1 MTPRTQASGN
11 ATDLMHR
18 EPAPVDEPPA
28 IRLLLTE
35 ASAARGL
42 LITSTFLGL
51 VVTAAILA
59 QSGLLAHLLAGRSW
73 ARAGASLL
81 VVVLCRAAAAYGAEV
96 TALRA
101 AATVK
106 ERLRGKLVRHAMWL
120 GPSWI
125 GGQRAGELTTLATS
139 GLDAL
144 DPFFGRYLPQLLLA
158 GSVPIAV
165 VATVT
170 SQDWL
175 SGLIIAV
182 TLPLIPLFAVLI
194 GAHAR
199 AKTQR
204 SWRLLALLGGHFLDV
219 VQGLPTLKVFG
230 RAKDQERV
238 IAAITA
244 RYRVSVMSNL
254 KVAFLSAL
262 VLELSAAL
270 ATALIAVEVGLRL
283 LYGHIGYTAALLVLL
298 LTPEAYLPLRN
309 AAAQF
314 HASADGIT
322 AGRRAFEIL
331 GIEKSRLADGAAT
344 GPSPDGAARVA
355 IGDVDLSSQTITLN
369 AVSVTYPG
377 RPDAV
382 IEAASLVIAPGDILT
397 LTGPIG
403 AGKTSLLHLLLKLI
417 EPASGT
423 VLVGGADLAAVP
435 EDVWRRQIGWLPQ
448 RPALFPWTVAQ
459 NIALG
464 EPDAGRAAVVRA
476 AEAAGAA
483 GFISSLPDGF
493 DTVLDERAAR
503 LSAGQRQKIALAR
516 LFLRDAPLLLL
527 DEPTSHL
534 DPVSA
539 ADVDAAI
546 VALMAGRTI
555 VLVAHRPPA
564 IPEHRTVLLTDGRL
578 TEEPV
583 AVAR

>member
-1 MTPRTQASGN
+1 
-11 ATDLMHR
+11 MHLER
-18 EPAPVDEPPA
+18 SPGDEPPA

-35 ASAARGL
+35 ASAARKL

-59 QSGLLAHLLAGRSW
+59 QAGLLAHLLAGGSW
-73 ARAGASLL
+73 SRAGALLL

-101 AATVK
+101 AATAK
-106 ERLRGKLVRHAMWL
+106 ERLRCKLVRHAMTL

-158 GSVPIAV
+158 GSVPVAV

-170 SQDWL
+170 AQDWL
-175 SGLIIAV
+175 SGLIITL

-194 GAHAR
+194 GAHAKAR
-199 AKTQR
+199 TQR

-238 IAAITA
+238 IAAVTA
-244 RYRVSVMSNL
+244 RYRASVMSSL
-254 KVAFLSAL
+254 KIAFLSAL

-283 LYGHIGYTAALLVLL
+283 LYGHVGYATALLVLL

-322 AGRRAFEIL
+322 AARRVFKIL
-331 GIEKSRLADGAAT
+331 GILPSQGTPGPAPPPAPAPLGAAL
-344 GPSPDGAARVA
+344 ARA
-355 IGDVDLSSQTITLN
+355 RDIDLCSQGIALN
-369 AVSVTYPG
+369 AVTVTYPG
-377 RPDAV
+377 RPQPV
-382 IEAASLVIAPGDILT
+382 IDAASLLIAPGDVIT

-403 AGKTSLLHLLLKLI
+403 AGKTSLLQLLLKLI

-423 VLVGGADLAAVP
+423 VMVGAADLASVP
-435 EDVWRRQIGWLPQ
+435 EDVWRSQIGWLPQ
-448 RPALFPWTVAQ
+448 RPAMFPWTVAQ

-464 EPDAGRAAVVRA
+464 AQDASRAAVERA

-483 GFISSLPDGF
+483 GFIARLPDGY

-527 DEPTSHL
+527 DEPTTHL

-546 VALMAGRTI
+546 TTLMAGRTI
-555 VLVAHRPPA
+555 ILAAHRPTA
-564 IPEHRTVLLTDGRL
+564 IAEHRTVLLRDGRII
-578 TEEPV
+578 EQAV

>member
-1 MTPRTQASGN
+1 
-11 ATDLMHR
+11 MHR
-18 EPAPVDEPPA
+18 ERTPVDEPPA

-42 LITSTFLGL
+42 LITSTLLGL
-51 VVTAAILA
+51 LVTAAILA
-59 QSGLLAHLLAGRSW
+59 QAGLLAHLLAGGSW
-73 ARAGASLL
+73 SRAGVSLL
-81 VVVLCRAAAAYGAEV
+81 VVVLFRAAAAYGAEV
-96 TALRA
+96 TALRSA
-101 AATVK
+101 ASVK
-106 ERLRGKLVRHAMWL
+106 ETLRSKLVRHAMWL

-125 GGQRAGELTTLATS
+125 GGQRAGAITTLATS

-170 SQDWL
+170 TQDWL

-199 AKTQR
+199 TRTQR

-244 RYRVSVMSNL
+244 RYRASVMSNL
-254 KVAFLSAL
+254 KIAFLSAL

-283 LYGHIGYTAALLVLL
+283 LYGHLGYATALLVLL

-309 AAAQF
+309 AAAQY

-322 AGRRAFEIL
+322 AASRVFQIL
-331 GIEKSRLADGAAT
+331 GIRRSRHAAGPTPGPATDGADRT
-344 GPSPDGAARVA
+344 PMR
-355 IGDVDLSSQTITLN
+355 DVDLWSQTITLN

-377 RPDAV
+377 RPCAV
-382 IEAASLVIAPGDILT
+382 IDGASLVIAPGDVLR

-417 EPASGT
+417 EPASGS
-423 VLVGGADLAAVP
+423 VLIDGADLAVVP
-435 EDVWRRQIGWLPQ
+435 EDIWRGQIGWLPQ

-464 EPDAGRAAVVRA
+464 ARDASRAAVERA

-483 GFISSLPDGF
+483 GFIARLPDGY

-527 DEPTSHL
+527 DEPTAHL

-539 ADVDAAI
+539 ADVDATL
-546 VALMAGRTI
+546 VTLMAGRTI
-555 VLVAHRPPA
+555 VVVAHRPPA
-564 IPEHRTVLLTDGRL
+564 IAEHRTVLLRDGRL
-578 TEEPV
+578 AEQPA